1 METTAYCQGGRMADG
16 VPAHP
21 GAAAMNGVAFGTRVT
36 VESGPGA
43 GWSLTV
49 EDRHAPGS
57 TGLDVFMRSCA
68 EALAYGRREAEVA
81 IG

>member
-1 METTAYCQGGRMADG
+1 MADG
-16 VPAHP
+16 AETHP
-21 GAAAMNGVAFGTRVT
+21 GAAAMNGVALGTRVT

-57 TGLDVFMRSCA
+57 TGLDVFLASCA
-68 EALAYGRREAEVA
+68 EARAYGRREVEVRV
-81 IG
+81 G